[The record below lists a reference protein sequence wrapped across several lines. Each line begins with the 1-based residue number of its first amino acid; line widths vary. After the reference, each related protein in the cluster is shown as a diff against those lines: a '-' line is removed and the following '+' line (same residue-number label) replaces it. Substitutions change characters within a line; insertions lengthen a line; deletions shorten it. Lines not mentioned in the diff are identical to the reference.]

1 MDGKLCVEVLQARG
15 LSSSEY
21 RLFDLT
27 SSLLGCRRIRPYV
40 TCKVHWGTQETDM
53 QCSPHVEA
61 GNGNYA
67 FWGHKLLFPLN
78 KEFWKMQS
86 FKVKV
91 ESFDKRE
98 LQGTLRGDS
107 LIGRAELQVDSAQLE
122 ATPQREV
129 PLHNAQGQL
138 AGQLLLRFQL
148 QAPEEALN
156 IMAHSS
162 QATLAAAA
170 MAFAQTLRQPGALEK
185 LVASRPV
192 AMKDMQEERLDA
204 VRNLLRSWLSKFCQQ
219 SLRLTGD
226 ETDES
231 AIDSLWQLARSAQEI
246 IVCCTELRDDE
257 DVPGIVVQWLR
268 NYFFQCTNEE
278 AELNEKRLRALLAMH
293 QDPSAGNRQ
302 IDPWAHLQRY
312 GATLPQESP
321 LELAFA
327 LAARLEEAQRGNEME
342 VFTCEEI
349 IQDGRLA
356 PGMAA
361 VVRRDPDAVRGLHV
375 FIYEHSSIQNWQA
388 RCSNDPCTR
397 CPLSANDIIRIS

>member
-1 MDGKLCVEVLQARG
+1 MKTSRHQVCGRCEKPIPPEGRFCGGCFPDVIREALQLRETVGKKLAEAAALRHKLDSQKREEAELEARKCDLEARLFASETGIQDSNTETAQLVLANLAQLRTLQREDEVVRLAAVQPPIQMDGKLCVEVLQARG

-170 MAFAQTLRQPGALEK
+170 MAFAQTLRPGK
-185 LVASRPV
+185 V
-192 AMKDMQEERLDA
+192 
-204 VRNLLRSWLSKFCQQ
+204 LRF
-219 SLRLTGD
+219 
-226 ETDES
+226 
-231 AIDSLWQLARSAQEI
+231 
-246 IVCCTELRDDE
+246 V
-257 DVPGIVVQWLR
+257 
-268 NYFFQCTNEE
+268 
-278 AELNEKRLRALLAMH
+278 H
-293 QDPSAGNRQ
+293 Q
-302 IDPWAHLQRY
+302 
-312 GATLPQESP
+312 TLGQG
-321 LELAFA
+321 
-327 LAARLEEAQRGNEME
+327 Q
-342 VFTCEEI
+342 T
-349 IQDGRLA
+349 
-356 PGMAA
+356 
-361 VVRRDPDAVRGLHV
+361 
-375 FIYEHSSIQNWQA
+375 
-388 RCSNDPCTR
+388 
-397 CPLSANDIIRIS
+397 

>member
-1 MDGKLCVEVLQARG
+1 
-15 LSSSEY
+15 
-21 RLFDLT
+21 
-27 SSLLGCRRIRPYV
+27 
-40 TCKVHWGTQETDM
+40 
-53 QCSPHVEA
+53 
-61 GNGNYA
+61 
-67 FWGHKLLFPLN
+67 
-78 KEFWKMQS
+78 MQS
-86 FKVKV
+86 
-91 ESFDKRE
+91 
-98 LQGTLRGDS
+98 TL
-107 LIGRAELQVDSAQLE
+107 
-122 ATPQREV
+122 T
-129 PLHNAQGQL
+129 
-138 AGQLLLRFQL
+138 
-148 QAPEEALN
+148 
-156 IMAHSS
+156 
-162 QATLAAAA
+162 
-170 MAFAQTLRQPGALEK
+170 RQPGALEK
-185 LVASRPV
+185 LVASRPE

-278 AELNEKRLRALLAMH
+278 ADLNEKRLRALLAMH

-397 CPLSANDIIRIS
+397 CPLSANDIIRISKLVFLQRHREPARSRLAAEQLEVLSQREAASIAALDHANARLKQVNDEHEALQAQLTRGDKKTKALLGEIDKLSSPVRAGVSQAVHQGPTKLRLPVDHPLESTAANP